1 MVDFCVK
8 VGVDPKY
15 AGELVE
21 EISKLDSPTKQMVF
35 K

>member
-8 VGVDPKY
+8 VGVYPKY